1 MTVEI
6 PIEHCDFPWF
16 FRGFHGDFPWFST
29 ISNRLQEMVPL
40 MKSVSRAVQR
50 DAEGVP
56 RPRGT
61 VAGATEGW

>member
-1 MTVEI
+1 
-6 PIEHCDFPWF
+6 
-16 FRGFHGDFPWFST
+16 
-29 ISNRLQEMVPL
+29 

-61 VAGATEGW
+61 VAGATEGWWPWDGPKNHVIQGEIIDEY